1 MMDVSNTLLQTNQH
15 KGYHA
20 RFTKA
25 TKNEAIL
32 HQMVVEFNQSESLE
46 QLETFEEDRM
56 VIHNAIATMAAS
68 DPCAIVGEWVG
79 RRW

>member
-1 MMDVSNTLLQTNQH
+1 MYRRYTITNEPTQRLSRKTHESNE
-15 KGYHA
+15 
-20 RFTKA
+20 
-25 TKNEAIL
+25 KNEAIL

-68 DPCAIVGEWVG
+68 DPCAIVGEWVD